1 MEIISYVQGNAPG
14 RKVGFSLPVFERIP
28 KRERTKSVSIV
39 SPDYSTEL
47 KIFKAQKI
55 KRPFSLKNCLK
66 AVGSAVSAAEEFIFS
81 NSKAIL
87 FSLIAAVAT
96 FLFFTGGF
104 LFVSNQKNYT
114 GPLTLESGDSLD
126 IENLNKLMSSFA
138 LEGIVDYDESGKIN
152 DSDITSAAQK
162 FTQPVSYQNYKV
174 LRGDTIG
181 GIAMKFGL
189 TNISTLI
196 SVNDIVNVRQLAAG
210 QRLKIPSIDGIIY
223 TVKNGDSLNSIASR
237 YKIKLSDLL
246 DVNEISSEI
255 LVKGQQL
262 FLPGVGMDQSALKNA
277 MGDIFK
283 LPVASKFRWTSPYG
297 WRIDPIANVR
307 SFHTGVDMACPS
319 GTPVLAAM
327 SGKVITTGVSRV
339 YGNYVIIDHG
349 NGYQTLYAHLSKI
362 IAVKGQWVS
371 QGTRIGLVGSTGYS
385 TGPHLHFTVYK
396 KGQLIN
402 PMTVLK

>member
-81 NSKAIL
+81 NSKSIL
-87 FSLIAAVAT
+87 FSLIAAAAT

-181 GIAMKFGL
+181 GIAIKFGL

>member
-14 RKVGFSLPVFERIP
+14 RKAGFSLPVFERIP

-81 NSKAIL
+81 NSKSIL

-96 FLFFTGGF
+96 FLFFTGVF
-104 LFVSNQKNYT
+104 LFVSNRKNYT

-181 GIAMKFGL
+181 GIAIKFGL

-210 QRLKIPSIDGIIY
+210 QRLKIPSIDGIFY

>member
-66 AVGSAVSAAEEFIFS
+66 AVGFAVSAAEEFIFS
-81 NSKAIL
+81 NSKSIL

-152 DSDITSAAQK
+152 DSDIISAAQK

-181 GIAMKFGL
+181 GIAIKFGL

-262 FLPGVGMDQSALKNA
+262 FLPGVGMDPSALKNA

>member
-66 AVGSAVSAAEEFIFS
+66 AVGSAVSATEEFIFS
-81 NSKAIL
+81 NSKSIL

-104 LFVSNQKNYT
+104 LFVSNRKNYT

-152 DSDITSAAQK
+152 DSDIISAAQK

-181 GIAMKFGL
+181 GIAIKFGL

>member
-81 NSKAIL
+81 NSKSIL

-181 GIAMKFGL
+181 GIAIKFGL

>member
-1 MEIISYVQGNAPG
+1 MQGNAPG

-81 NSKAIL
+81 NSKSIL
-87 FSLIAAVAT
+87 FSLIAAAAT
-96 FLFFTGGF
+96 FLSFTGGF

-181 GIAMKFGL
+181 GIAIKFGL

>member
-87 FSLIAAVAT
+87 CSLIAAAAT
-96 FLFFTGGF
+96 FLSFTGGF

-181 GIAMKFGL
+181 GIAIKFGL

>member
-81 NSKAIL
+81 NSKLIL

-96 FLFFTGGF
+96 FSFFTGGF

-152 DSDITSAAQK
+152 DSDIASAAQK
-162 FTQPVSYQNYKV
+162 FSQPVSYQNYKV

-181 GIAMKFGL
+181 GIAVKFGL

-327 SGKVITTGVSRV
+327 SGKVITTGVSRI